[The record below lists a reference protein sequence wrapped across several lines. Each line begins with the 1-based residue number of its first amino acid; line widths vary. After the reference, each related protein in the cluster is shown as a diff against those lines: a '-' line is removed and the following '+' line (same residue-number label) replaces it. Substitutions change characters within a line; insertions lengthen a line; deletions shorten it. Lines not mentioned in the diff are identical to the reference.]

1 MGICALMC
9 VPMAENKLLT
19 QYLKLVANIL
29 VCVYKQYFMLIYAFV
44 WCTHICTHKY
54 VYSPEFHTFIF
65 TYECVLVQSSAK
77 SLSLHLFAKFILIIQ
92 FNVPSLIDSVSILL
106 FFSKSE
112 FIWGLIILSYRYF
125 VLT

>member
-44 WCTHICTHKY
+44 WCTHKY
-54 VYSPEFHTFIF
+54 VHMY
-65 TYECVLVQSSAK
+65 TYTYTYICVLSRIPHVYIYLRVRAGAKLGQIIVSSFICQI
-77 SLSLHLFAKFILIIQ
+77 HL
-92 FNVPSLIDSVSILL
+92 NNTV
-106 FFSKSE
+106 
-112 FIWGLIILSYRYF
+112 
-125 VLT
+125 